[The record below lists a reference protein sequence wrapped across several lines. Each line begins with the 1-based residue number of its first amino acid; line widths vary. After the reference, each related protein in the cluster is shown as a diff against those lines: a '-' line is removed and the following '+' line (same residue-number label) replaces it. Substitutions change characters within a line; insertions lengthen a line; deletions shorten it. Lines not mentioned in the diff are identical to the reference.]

1 MKPIFNPTSEQCF
14 ELVGEGVYNF
24 VRHKERIDK
33 LVKEGRY
40 AEACECRF
48 EAFQLLAEALPEDE
62 AMPLSWEHNNSR
74 AAVAILY
81 GSAVDHFRIG
91 DLEMSMAQ
99 LELLL
104 ECDPEDHFEGVNL
117 LALCYIA
124 AGEWEAFDDLVID
137 LTDKSA
143 EAVVARLWASF
154 ERDGELDKEL
164 LKLLRTRHKH
174 YYEELTATEH
184 PDDEAFR
191 RDIASDRPSQS
202 AEAREWWLLTEP
214 LWSEF
219 PEFIDKMKDGDKRV
233 GLIF

>member
-1 MKPIFNPTSEQCF
+1 MRPIFNPTSDQCF
-14 ELVGEGVYNF
+14 ELDGQGEYNF
-24 VRHKERIDK
+24 VQHKESIDR

-40 AEACECRF
+40 NEACERRY

-74 AAVAILY
+74 AAIAILY

-124 AGEWEAFDDLVID
+124 TKEWEAFEELTMD

-143 EAVVARLWASF
+143 ESVVARLWASF
-154 ERDGELDKEL
+154 ERTGELDREL
-164 LKLLRTRHKH
+164 LKLLRTRHK
-174 YYEELTATEH
+174 YFYEELISEEH
-184 PDDEAFR
+184 PDDESFR
-191 RDIASDRPSQS
+191 CDISSERPSQS

-219 PEFIDKMKDGDKRV
+219 PEFIDKMKDGR
-233 GLIF
+233 

>member
-14 ELVGEGVYNF
+14 ELEGEGVYNF
-24 VRHKERIDK
+24 VKHKEVIDK

-40 AEACECRF
+40 NEACERRY
-48 EAFQLLAEALPEDE
+48 EAFQHLAEALPEDE
-62 AMPLSWEHNNSR
+62 AMPLRWEHNNSR
-74 AAVAILY
+74 AAISILY

-124 AGEWEAFDDLVID
+124 MQEWEAFDELAID
-137 LTDKSA
+137 LTDKSS
-143 EAVVARLWASF
+143 EAVVARLWASL
-154 ERDGELDKEL
+154 ERNGAFDKEL
-164 LKLLRTRHKH
+164 LKLLRSRYKH
-174 YYEELTATEH
+174 LYDELIATEH

-191 RDIASDRPSQS
+191 RDISSERPSQR

-219 PEFIDKMKDGDKRV
+219 PEFINQLKREN
-233 GLIF
+233 

>member
-14 ELVGEGVYNF
+14 ELEAQGIYNF
-24 VRHKERIDK
+24 VRHKEGIDR

-40 AEACECRF
+40 SEACERRY

-74 AAVAILY
+74 AALSILY

-124 AGEWEAFDDLVID
+124 TEEWEAFDDLVID

-143 EAVVARLWASF
+143 EAVVARLWASLR
-154 ERDGELDKEL
+154 RDGRLDGDLVRL
-164 LKLLRTRHKH
+164 LKSRHKAF
-174 YYEELTATEH
+174 YAELTATDH
-184 PDDEAFR
+184 PADEAFR
-191 RDIASDRPSQS
+191 RDIASERPSQG

-214 LWSEF
+214 LWCEF
-219 PEFIDKMKDGDKRV
+219 PE
-233 GLIF
+233 LIEALQ

>member
-14 ELVGEGVYNF
+14 ELVGEGQYNF
-24 VRHKERIDK
+24 IKHKDAVDR

-40 AEACECRF
+40 EEACERRY

-62 AMPLSWEHNNSR
+62 AMPLSWEHSNSR
-74 AAVAILY
+74 AAISILY

-124 AGEWEAFDDLVID
+124 TEEWEAFDDLVID

-143 EAVVARLWASF
+143 EAVIARLWASF
-154 ERDGELDKEL
+154 ERDGGLDREL

-174 YYEELTATEH
+174 YYEELIADEH
-184 PDDEAFR
+184 PDDEVFR
-191 RDIASDRPSQS
+191 RDIASDRPTPS

-214 LWSEF
+214 LWGEF
-219 PEFIDKMKDGDKRV
+219 PEFVYKLKSEK
-233 GLIF
+233 